1 MSFPVPRGRFILAA
15 LFCIFTVVMT
25 GRRHRMEPLPV
36 CAECVPREDILTPGI
51 GFDLADSYGT
61 AAIRYND
68 KTIVNLGR
76 V

>member
-1 MSFPVPRGRFILAA
+1 
-15 LFCIFTVVMT
+15 
-25 GRRHRMEPLPV
+25 MEPLPV